1 MNGLNYFEIQVNNPE
16 QAITFYSNIFGWEF
30 TKLDMP
36 IDYWLIETD
45 GLHGGMLKR
54 PIPLTNKAS
63 GANAFVCSVEVENF
77 DSIAQ
82 SIVQAGGSIVLAK
95 FPVTGKC
102 WQGYFSDTE
111 GNTFGIYQVDSKA
124 K

>member
-1 MNGLNYFEIQVNNPE
+1 MNGLNYFEIQVNDPE
-16 QAITFYSNIFGWEF
+16 RAIAFYSTIFGWQF

-36 IDYWLIETD
+36 IDYWLIQTD

-54 PIPLTNKAS
+54 PMLLAKDVS
-63 GANAFVCSVEVENF
+63 GANAFISSVQVANF
-77 DSIAQ
+77 DSTQTAIIA
-82 SIVQAGGSIVLAK
+82 AEGKIVLEK
-95 FPVTGKC
+95 FAVTGKC

-111 GNTFGIYQVDSKA
+111 GNTFGIYQVDLGA